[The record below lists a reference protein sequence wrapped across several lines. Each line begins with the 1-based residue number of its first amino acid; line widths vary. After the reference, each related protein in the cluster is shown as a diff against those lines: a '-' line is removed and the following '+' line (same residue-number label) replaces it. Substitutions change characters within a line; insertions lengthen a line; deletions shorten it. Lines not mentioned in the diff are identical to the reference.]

1 MNIVSQYPWWMYV
14 LCLILGAVYAFVL
27 YQKDRKLTDF
37 SSILINFLAVL
48 RFLTVSFLAILLLA
62 PLIKYMSKRVE
73 PPIIILAQDNS
84 ASILKSK
91 DSALYQNSLKE
102 EVEKLKSELQTNFQ
116 VEHFFFDEELKD
128 AADSLPNYQG
138 RETNFQLLLDGIE
151 DRFVNRNVGAVLVV
165 SDGIYNRGANPAYQ
179 SIKQSY
185 PIYTLALGDT
195 SLKKD
200 ALIKRL
206 LHNEIAYLNNEF
218 PLEVDLIFHQ
228 IESRSGRLR
237 LMKNGKTIEEKRV
250 DLSESGDLQT
260 VRFNVKAEAVGLQR
274 YTVLLEEFEGEVN
287 LTNNRRDFYID
298 VLDGRQQILLLYDGV
313 HPDIAAINAAI
324 QKQENYR
331 LKTVQIDDFD
341 GKLDEFNLVI
351 LYQLPTV
358 QSNLKNL
365 RAKLEEEKIAQL
377 FFLGSQSAFTP
388 LNQWNLPLQFDVNS
402 GEINDV
408 YPQFNDAFPLFKLE
422 ENQVKLIL
430 SLPPLKVPFGKY
442 TLNNQAYHLF
452 SQKVG
457 AVETNYPLIAFQ
469 EIEGVKKGVFMGEGI
484 WHWRLSEYAMNQNH
498 ELVDDLVQKI
508 VQYMAV
514 KADKSYFRISHEKK
528 FYENESISFELQ
540 LYNDSY
546 EAVNEP
552 EVELSLWDEN
562 GREYTYTFSRTSDAY
577 FLQINSLPVG
587 NYSYRATTQLGNKK
601 YEEKGQFSVE
611 EIQLESIE
619 TRANH
624 NVLFQL
630 AEKSGGKM
638 LYLPNL
644 SDFPQELKSRKD
656 IASISYAD
664 EAVEDII
671 NVKWIFY
678 ILLFLLSLEWF
689 LRKRNG
695 AY

>member
-1 MNIVSQYPWWMYV
+1 M
-14 LCLILGAVYAFVL
+14 CLILGAVYAFVL
-27 YQKDRKLTDF
+27 YRKDRKLTDF

-62 PLIKYMSKRVE
+62 PLLKYISKRVE

-84 ASILKSK
+84 ASILHTK

-116 VEHFFFDEELKD
+116 VEHFFFDEELRA
-128 AADSLPNYQG
+128 AADTLPDYQG
-138 RETNFQLLLDGIE
+138 RETNFQLLFDGIE
-151 DRFVNRNVGAVLVV
+151 ERFVNRNVGAVLVV
-165 SDGIYNRGANPAYQ
+165 SDGIYNRGTNPAYQ

-228 IESRSGRLR
+228 IESRRGRLR
-237 LMKNGKTIEEKRV
+237 LMKNGKTIEEKSV
-250 DLSESGDLQT
+250 DLAESGDLQT

-324 QKQENYR
+324 QKQQNYR

-351 LYQLPTV
+351 LYQLPTA

-365 RAKLEEEKIAQL
+365 SAKLEEEKIAQL

-388 LNQWNLPLQFDVNS
+388 LNQWGLPLKFDVNS
-402 GEINDV
+402 REINDV

-422 ENQVKLIL
+422 ENQIKLIH

-442 TLNNQAYHLF
+442 ILNNQAYHLF

-484 WHWRLSEYAMNQNH
+484 WHWRLSEYATSQNH
-498 ELVDDLVQKI
+498 ELVDDLLQKI

-546 EAVNEP
+546 EAINEP

-577 FLQINSLPVG
+577 FLQINSLPLG

-611 EIQLESIE
+611 ELQLESIE

-624 NVLFQL
+624 NVLYQL

-671 NVKWIFY
+671 NVKLIFY